1 MEERKYPIGGFAP
14 GDYICRCVTCKKPYY
29 GDKRATQC
37 ETCAV
42 EMVGTKI
49 TETKN
54 GGIEIVHDYLP
65 GFIEQFGDG
74 PLGEL
79 NPDDWDALQ
88 FLRWLQIN
96 NFKIIKD
103 VR

>member
-1 MEERKYPIGGFAP
+1 MEETKYSIGGFAP
-14 GDYICRCVTCKKPYY
+14 GNYTCNCITCKHKFM
-29 GDKRATQC
+29 GDKRSVQC

-49 TETKN
+49 TEKEN
-54 GGIEIVHDYLP
+54 GGVEILKDYLP

-79 NPDDWDALQ
+79 NPDDWDALN
-88 FLRWLQIN
+88 FLMWLELN
-96 NFKIIKD
+96 NYKIVKK
-103 VR
+103 